1 VGSAARSS
9 GGSRPAPAAAI
20 RQQPSHG
27 TRAAHP
33 HAAFDA
39 GAATPALAP
48 LYGHR
53 GRHLAAVRTG
63 PAIDARAAIRQ
74 VPAIRKRA
82 PVGQRVVNDG
92 PIPRREDV
100 GPNVRRRERPG

>member
-1 VGSAARSS
+1 MNAEGSAASLS
-9 GGSRPAPAAAI
+9 GECRPAPTAPV

-53 GRHLAAVRTG
+53 GRYLAAVRTG
-63 PAIDARAAIRQ
+63 PAIDAGAAIRQ
-74 VPAIRKRA
+74 VAAIRNGT

-100 GPNVRRRERPG
+100 GPN